1 MDMETFRVTRDV
13 ALAKTPLAK
22 LDFGEATLVK
32 TDRAI
37 PHAHDCTQVRYRIRM
52 NDGDPLAAFTT
63 GPSPAVK
70 RIDEHTAEV
79 TVRAIRPDSKDKTS
93 NDKSAVAPDLPTD
106 ADRQPNNFIQSDD
119 PLIVSQAKE
128 AAGEETDPWKV
139 AVTLESYVHHAM
151 KIADFTRTSL
161 FATASDVAP
170 KSLKA
175 IAKGHAVYLAALAR
189 ARKIPARRWLSDSSI
204 CRRRRLSAV
213 TCGLKFILPASG
225 SGWMAHWPRA
235 ALAED
240 IWN

>member
-1 MDMETFRVTRDV
+1 MDMETFRVTREV

-32 TDRAI
+32 TNRAI
-37 PHAHDCTQVRYRIRM
+37 PHAHDSTQVRYRIRM

-63 GPSPAVK
+63 GPSQAVK

-79 TVRAIRPDSKDKTS
+79 TVRAIRPVSKDNTS
-93 NDKSAVAPDLPTD
+93 SDKSAVAPDLPTD
-106 ADRQPNNFIQSDD
+106 ADREPNNFIQSDD

-128 AAGEETDPWKV
+128 AAGDETDPWKV
-139 AVTLESYVHHAM
+139 AVALESYVHHAM
-151 KIADFTRTSL
+151 KIADFTQA
-161 FATASDVAP
+161 FATASDVARNREGDC
-170 KSLKA
+170 
-175 IAKGHAVYLAALAR
+175 KGHAVYLAALAR
-189 ARKIPARRWLSDSSI
+189 AQKFPRVWLSVWSI

-213 TCGLKFILPASG
+213 TCGQKSTLRASG

-235 ALAED
+235 ASAED